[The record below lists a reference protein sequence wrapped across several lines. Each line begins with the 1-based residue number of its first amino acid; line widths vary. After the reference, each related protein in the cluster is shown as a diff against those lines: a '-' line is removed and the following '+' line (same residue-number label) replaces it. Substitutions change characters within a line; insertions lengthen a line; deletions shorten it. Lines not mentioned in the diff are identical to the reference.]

1 MVRKRRRILAVVVF
15 CAKFSF
21 VSLCDLVADQKI
33 GRKVERKVRGNM
45 FSGSQSGLQVVLCHS
60 GEYDVDLV
68 DGAFFV
74 GSFS

>member
-1 MVRKRRRILAVVVF
+1 
-15 CAKFSF
+15 
-21 VSLCDLVADQKI
+21 LCDLVADQKI